1 MLTTPR
7 LATPS
12 LATLTL
18 AILTMDTL
26 TMAIP
31 TLAILTRCSLCSMSS
46 LSAAMLSS
54 SCSQHSRASRCA
66 ATLCAG
72 GCNPMCWR
80 LQPYVL
86 EAATPCARGRNPVF
100 EGATH
105 VLKAAW
111 YVQGICMVHLHAH
124 VHAHAHAHVHMC
136 MHSTCTCACAGARD
150 KRAARLRRHC
160 AQPALA
166 HPVRA
171 CADVR
176 WQQGRVRRCSSAGS
190 EGCRRVAFEPLLPLT
205 VTWGYATVKKTTSSA
220 EVQSWFKAAKYRSI
234 LYGLSLSNLPLSV
247 FGICTGCAQVK
258 QI

>member
-66 ATLCAG
+66 ATLCAE

-124 VHAHAHAHVHMC
+124 VHVQVLATSARHAFAATALNQHWRTPYVHVPMC
-136 MHSTCTCACAGARD
+136 GGNKGECGA
-150 KRAARLRRHC
+150 
-160 AQPALA
+160 ALA
-166 HPVRA
+166 RGQ
-171 CADVR
+171 R
-176 WQQGRVRRCSSAGS
+176 G
-190 EGCRRVAFEPLLPLT
+190 
-205 VTWGYATVKKTTSSA
+205 
-220 EVQSWFKAAKYRSI
+220 AAA
-234 LYGLSLSNLPLSV
+234 LPLSPYYP
-247 FGICTGCAQVK
+247 
-258 QI
+258 